1 MKEYLYKEVKNL
13 TAYELKDLI
22 IQAIRESIPQSNL
35 TQLQAGI
42 GKFLDKLPKKDG
54 DIIC

>member
-1 MKEYLYKEVKNL
+1 MKEYLYKDVKNL

-22 IQAIRESIPQSNL
+22 IQAIRESIPQADL
-35 TQLQAGI
+35 TPLQAGI

-54 DIIC
+54 DIVC

>member
-1 MKEYLYKEVKNL
+1 MKEYLYKDVKNL

-42 GKFLDKLPKKDG
+42 GRFLEKLPKRDG
-54 DIIC
+54 DIVC